1 MMIYADYIKNG
12 GTGII
17 SLLYQNQALKFLPAD
32 LVTPLDRAFTRES
45 GQKVFAD
52 NIQSVLDDKKNLTD
66 IALELKVLYGDLWT
80 IMYQAQPETLATS
93 KEVTTGNGS
102 IDTKNQVAGYDSDTM
117 VDDTAINRQNSN
129 TETTTK
135 TDYLQLDKVMEQL
148 RKTNF
153 WGKIK
158 ADLNNY
164 LFMTIYN

>member
-1 MMIYADYIKNG
+1 MMIYADYIKSG

-32 LVTPLDRAFTRES
+32 LVTPLDRAFTREN

-52 NIQSVLDDKKNLTD
+52 NIQTVIDEKKDLTD

-80 IMYQAQPETLATS
+80 VMYQAQPDSLVTS
-93 KEVTTGNGS
+93 KETTTGNGS

-117 VDDTAINRQNSN
+117 VDDNAINRQNSS

-135 TDYLQLDKVMEQL
+135 TNFLQLDNVITQL
-148 RKTNF
+148 RKSNF
-153 WGKIK
+153 WSKIK

>member
-1 MMIYADYIKNG
+1 MIYADYIKSG

-32 LVTPLDRAFTRES
+32 LVTPLDRAFTRQS
-45 GQKVFAD
+45 GSKVFAD
-52 NIQSVLDDKKNLTD
+52 DIQALIDDKKDLTD

-102 IDTKNQVAGYDSDTM
+102 IDTKNQVAGYDSDIM
-117 VDDTAINRQNSN
+117 VDDTAINRQNNN

-148 RKTNF
+148 RKSNF
-153 WGKIK
+153 WSKIK

-164 LFMTIYN
+164 LFITVYN

>member
-1 MMIYADYIKNG
+1 MTYLDYIKNG
-12 GTGII
+12 GTGIF
-17 SLLYQNQALKFLPAD
+17 SLLFQNQALKFLPAD
-32 LVTPLDRAFTRES
+32 LVTPLDRAFTRQS
-45 GQKVFAD
+45 GQKVFTD
-52 NIQSVLDDKKNLTD
+52 NIQSVLDDKKDLTD

-93 KEVTTGNGS
+93 KEVTTGTGS

-135 TDYLQLDKVMEQL
+135 TDYLQLDKALEQL
-148 RKTNF
+148 HETNF

-164 LFMTIYN
+164 LFITVYN

>member
-1 MMIYADYIKNG
+1 MIYADYIKSG
-12 GTGII
+12 GSGII
-17 SLLYQNQALKFLPAD
+17 NLLYQNQALKFLPAD
-32 LVTPLDRAFTRES
+32 LVTPLDRAFTRQS
-45 GQKVFAD
+45 GSKVFND
-52 NIQSVLDDKKNLTD
+52 SIQSVLDDKKDLTD

-117 VDDTAINRQNSN
+117 VDDTAINRQNIN

-164 LFMTIYN
+164 LFITVYN

>member
-1 MMIYADYIKNG
+1 MMIYADYIKSG

-45 GQKVFAD
+45 GQKVFTD
-52 NIQSVLDDKKNLTD
+52 DIQAVIDDKKDLTD
-66 IALELKVLYGDLWT
+66 IALELKVLYGDLWS
-80 IMYQAQPETLATS
+80 IMYQAKPDTLATS
-93 KEVTTGNGS
+93 KSVTTGNGS

-135 TDYLQLDKVMEQL
+135 TDYLQLDKIMEQL
-148 RKTNF
+148 RKSNF

-158 ADLNNY
+158 VDLNNY

>member
-1 MMIYADYIKNG
+1 MIYADYIKSG

-32 LVTPLDRAFTRES
+32 LVTPLDRAFTRQS
-45 GQKVFAD
+45 GSKVFAD
-52 NIQSVLDDKKNLTD
+52 NVQAVIDDKKDLTD
-66 IALELKVLYGDLWT
+66 IALELKVLYSDLWS
-80 IMYQAQPETLATS
+80 IMYQAKPDSLATS

-129 TETTTK
+129 TTTTTK
-135 TDYLQLDKVMEQL
+135 TNYLQLDTVITEL
-148 RKTNF
+148 RKSNF
-153 WGKIK
+153 WTKIK

-164 LFMTIYN
+164 LFITVYN

>member
-1 MMIYADYIKNG
+1 MIYADYIKSG

-32 LVTPLDRAFTRES
+32 LVTPLDRAFTRQS
-45 GQKVFAD
+45 GSKVFAND
-52 NIQSVLDDKKNLTD
+52 IQAVIDDKKDLTD

-93 KEVTTGNGS
+93 KEVTAGNGS

-164 LFMTIYN
+164 LFITVYN

>member
-1 MMIYADYIKNG
+1 MIYADYIKSG

-32 LVTPLDRAFTRES
+32 LVTPLDHAFTRES

-52 NIQSVLDDKKNLTD
+52 TIQSVLDDKKDLTD
-66 IALELKVLYGDLWT
+66 IALELKVLYGDLWS

-135 TDYLQLDKVMEQL
+135 TDYLKLDKIMEQL

-153 WGKIK
+153 WSKIK

-164 LFMTIYN
+164 LFITVYN

>member
-1 MMIYADYIKNG
+1 MIYADYIKSG

-45 GQKVFAD
+45 GQKVFTDDIQQMLD
-52 NIQSVLDDKKNLTD
+52 NKKDLTD
-66 IALELKVLYGDLWT
+66 IALELKVLYSDLWS
-80 IMYQAQPETLATS
+80 IMYQAKPETLATS

-102 IDTKNQVAGYDSDTM
+102 IDTKNQVAGYDSDAM

-129 TETTTK
+129 NETTVK
-135 TDYLQLDKVMEQL
+135 TNYLQLDSVITQL
-148 RKTNF
+148 RKSNF
-153 WGKIK
+153 WTKIK

-164 LFMTIYN
+164 LFLTIYN

>member
-1 MMIYADYIKNG
+1 MIYADYIKSG

-32 LVTPLDRAFTRES
+32 LVTPLDRAFTRQS
-45 GQKVFAD
+45 GSKVFAD
-52 NIQSVLDDKKNLTD
+52 NIQAVIDDKKDLTD
-66 IALELKVLYGDLWT
+66 IALELKVLYGDLWS
-80 IMYQAQPETLATS
+80 IMYQAKPDTLATS

-135 TDYLQLDKVMEQL
+135 TDYLQLDKIMEQL
-148 RKTNF
+148 RKSNF

-164 LFMTIYN
+164 LFITVYN

>member
-1 MMIYADYIKNG
+1 MIYADYIKSG
-12 GTGII
+12 GNGII
-17 SLLYQNQALKFLPAD
+17 NLLYQNQALKFLPAD
-32 LVTPLDRAFTRES
+32 LVTPLDRAFTRQS
-45 GQKVFAD
+45 GSKVFND
-52 NIQSVLDDKKNLTD
+52 SIQSVIDDKKDLTD

-80 IMYQAQPETLATS
+80 TMYQAQPETLATS

-117 VDDTAINRQNSN
+117 VDDTAINRQNNN

-164 LFMTIYN
+164 LFITVYN

>member
-1 MMIYADYIKNG
+1 MIYADYIKSG
-12 GTGII
+12 GAGII

-32 LVTPLDRAFTRES
+32 LVIPLDRAFTRES

-52 NIQSVLDDKKNLTD
+52 NIQVVIDDKKDLTD
-66 IALELKVLYGDLWT
+66 IALELKVLYGDLWS
-80 IMYQAQPETLATS
+80 IMYQAKPDTLATS

-102 IDTKNQVAGYDSDTM
+102 IDTKNQVSGYDSDTM

-164 LFMTIYN
+164 LFITVYN